1 MNYSELYED
10 KRHGTIDFPFELYC
24 VNKNYPRYEMPFH
37 WHVEY
42 EMIIVKKGRLK
53 LILDGKSFYVN
64 EGESAFISGG
74 VVHGGI
80 PEECE
85 YYCIVFDLASLFKDV
100 ALCSKSVAI
109 FLTNA
114 DCFTGVYVAE
124 RKQSAIMREILY
136 SMQNRDN
143 GYDLNVIGLLWKLLG
158 AFVSEPVI
166 SEGEQINKS
175 QRQKL
180 KDVLSYIR
188 KNIDKNITLEELAQV
203 SGMSP
208 RYFCRVFKSMTGRTP
223 IEYVNY
229 YRIETASQM
238 LITTGE
244 SVTDIALNCGFNDM
258 SYFSKMFKKLKGIS
272 PSKFR
277 QAL

>member
-24 VNKNYPRYEMPFH
+24 VNKNYTRYEMPFH

-42 EMIIVKKGRLK
+42 EMIIVKKGQLK

-64 EGESAFISGG
+64 EGESVFISGG

-114 DCFTGVYVAE
+114 DCFTGVYGAE

-208 RYFCRVFKSMTGRTP
+208 RYFCRVFKSITGRTP

>member
-42 EMIIVKKGRLK
+42 EMIIVKKGQLK

-114 DCFTGVYVAE
+114 DCFTGVYGAE

-188 KNIDKNITLEELAQV
+188 KNIDKNIALEELAQV

>member
-64 EGESAFISGG
+64 EDESAFISGG

-114 DCFTGVYVAE
+114 DCFTGVYGAE

>member
-42 EMIIVKKGRLK
+42 EMIIVKKGQLK

-74 VVHGGI
+74 VVHGGM

-114 DCFTGVYVAE
+114 DCFTGVYGAE

>member
-114 DCFTGVYVAE
+114 DCFTGVYGAE

-188 KNIDKNITLEELAQV
+188 KNIDKNIALEELAQV

>member
-80 PEECE
+80 PEDCE
-85 YYCIVFDLASLFKDV
+85 YYCIVFDLAALFKDV
-100 ALCSKSVAI
+100 ALCSKSVAK

-114 DCFTGVYVAE
+114 DSFTGVYGAE
-124 RKQSAIMREILY
+124 RKQSAIMCEILY
-136 SMQNRDN
+136 SMQNKEN
-143 GYDLNVIGLLWKLLG
+143 GYDLNVIGFLWQLLG
-158 AFVSEPVI
+158 AFVSEPVL
-166 SEGEQINKS
+166 SAGEQINKS

-180 KDVLSYIR
+180 KDVLGYIR
-188 KNIDKNITLEELAQV
+188 KNIDKNITLEELADV

-229 YRIETASQM
+229 YRVETACQM

-258 SYFSKMFKKLKGIS
+258 SYFSKIFKKLKGIS

>member
-42 EMIIVKKGRLK
+42 EMIIVKKGQLK

-85 YYCIVFDLASLFKDV
+85 YYCIVFDLAALFKDV

-114 DCFTGVYVAE
+114 DCFTGVYGAE

-158 AFVSEPVI
+158 VFVSEPII
-166 SEGEQINKS
+166 SAGEQINKS

>member
-114 DCFTGVYVAE
+114 DCFTGVYGAE

>member
-10 KRHGTIDFPFELYC
+10 KRHGTVDFPLELYT
-24 VNKNYPRYEMPFH
+24 VNKGYPRYEMPFH

-42 EMIIVKKGRLK
+42 EMIFVKTGCLK
-53 LILDGKSFYVN
+53 LILDGKSFYLN

-74 VVHGGI
+74 VVHGGF
-80 PEECE
+80 PEDCE
-85 YYCIVFDLASLFKDV
+85 YYCLVFDLAALFKDV
-100 ALCSKSVAI
+100 ALCSKSIAE
-109 FLTNA
+109 FLTNT
-114 DCFTGVYVAE
+114 DYFTGVYGSE
-124 RKQSAIMREILY
+124 TKQTEIMREILT
-136 SMQNRDN
+136 SMQNTQK
-143 GYDLNVIGLLWKLLG
+143 GYDLNVIGFLWQLLG
-158 AFVSEPVI
+158 AFI
-166 SEGEQINKS
+166 SKPIEGSIRLNDKVQI
-175 QRQKL
+175 QKL

-208 RYFCRVFKSMTGRTP
+208 RYFCRVFRNMTGRTP

-244 SVTDIALNCGFNDM
+244 SITEIALNCGFNDM
-258 SYFSKMFKKLKGIS
+258 SYFSKTFKKLKGIS

-277 QAL
+277 QNL

>member
-114 DCFTGVYVAE
+114 DCFTGVYGAE

-158 AFVSEPVI
+158 AFVSAPVI

>member
-37 WHVEY
+37 WHIEY
-42 EMIIVKKGRLK
+42 EMIFVKKGRLK
-53 LILDGKSFYVN
+53 LILDGKSFCVN

-74 VVHGGI
+74 VVHGGF

-85 YYCIVFDLASLFKDV
+85 YFCIVFDLASLFKDV
-100 ALCSKSVAI
+100 ALCSKSIAE
-109 FLTNA
+109 FLTNT
-114 DCFTGVYVAE
+114 DYFTGVYSSKT
-124 RKQSAIMREILY
+124 KQTQTVCKILSFMQTREK
-136 SMQNRDN
+136 
-143 GYDLNVIGLLWKLLG
+143 GYDLNVIGLLWELLG
-158 AFVSEPVI
+158 VFI
-166 SEGEQINKS
+166 SSPNERSIQLNDKIQI
-175 QRQKL
+175 QKL
-180 KDVLSYIR
+180 KNVLSYIR

-229 YRIETASQM
+229 YRVETASQM
-238 LITTGE
+238 LIATGE
-244 SVTDIALNCGFNDM
+244 SITEIALNCGFNDM
-258 SYFSKMFKKLKGIS
+258 SYFSKTFKKFKGIS

-277 QAL
+277 QTL

>member
-42 EMIIVKKGRLK
+42 EMIIVKKGQLK

-85 YYCIVFDLASLFKDV
+85 YYCIVFDLAALFKDV

-114 DCFTGVYVAE
+114 DCFTGVYGAE

-258 SYFSKMFKKLKGIS
+258 SYFSKMFKKLKGIN

>member
-114 DCFTGVYVAE
+114 DCFTGVYGAE

-277 QAL
+277 QTL

>member
-42 EMIIVKKGRLK
+42 EMIIVKKGQLK

-114 DCFTGVYVAE
+114 DCFTGVYGAE

-166 SEGEQINKS
+166 SAGEQINKS

-277 QAL
+277 QTL

>member
-42 EMIIVKKGRLK
+42 EMIIAKKGRLK

-74 VVHGGI
+74 VVHGGM

-114 DCFTGVYVAE
+114 DCFTGVYGAE

-158 AFVSEPVI
+158 AFVSAPVI

>member
-24 VNKNYPRYEMPFH
+24 VNKNNPRYEMPFH
-37 WHVEY
+37 WHIEY

-85 YYCIVFDLASLFKDV
+85 YYCIVFDLAALFKDV
-100 ALCSKSVAI
+100 ALCSKSVAK
-109 FLTNA
+109 FLTNT
-114 DCFTGVYVAE
+114 DCFTGVYAAD
-124 RKQSAIMREILY
+124 RKQSAIMQEILY
-136 SMQNRDN
+136 SMQNREN
-143 GYDLNVIGLLWKLLG
+143 GYDLNVIGFLWQLLG
-158 AFVSEPVI
+158 AFVSEPVVDAEELI
-166 SEGEQINKS
+166 DKT

-180 KDVLSYIR
+180 KDVLSFIR
-188 KNIDKNITLEELAQV
+188 KNIDKSISLEELAEV

-208 RYFCRVFKSMTGRTP
+208 RYFCRVFRNMTGRTP
-223 IEYVNY
+223 IDYVNY

-238 LITTGE
+238 LITTGDSITE
-244 SVTDIALNCGFNDM
+244 IAFNCGFNDM
-258 SYFSKMFKKLKGIS
+258 SYFSKTFKRLKGIT

-277 QAL
+277 KVI

>member
-53 LILDGKSFYVN
+53 LILDGKLFYVN

-74 VVHGGI
+74 VVHGGM

-100 ALCSKSVAI
+100 ALCSKSVAK
-109 FLTNA
+109 FLTHV
-114 DCFTGVYVAE
+114 DCFTGVYSAE

-136 SMQNRDN
+136 SMQNKEN
-143 GYDLNVIGLLWKLLG
+143 GYDLNVIGFLWQLLG
-158 AFVSEPVI
+158 AFVSEPV
-166 SEGEQINKS
+166 ERGEEQINES

-188 KNIDKNITLEELAQV
+188 KNIDKNITLEELADV

-208 RYFCRVFKSMTGRTP
+208 RYFCRVFRNMTGRTP
-223 IEYVNY
+223 IDYVNY

-244 SVTDIALNCGFNDM
+244 SVTEIALNCGFNDM
-258 SYFSKMFKKLKGIS
+258 SYFSKTFKKLKGIS

-277 QAL
+277 QTL

>member
-1 MNYSELYED
+1 MNYSELCED

-114 DCFTGVYVAE
+114 DCFTGVYGAE

-277 QAL
+277 QTL

>member
-85 YYCIVFDLASLFKDV
+85 YYCIVFDLAALFKDV

-114 DCFTGVYVAE
+114 DCFTGVYGAE

-136 SMQNRDN
+136 SMQNRNN
-143 GYDLNVIGLLWKLLG
+143 GYDLNVIGFLWQLLS

-166 SEGEQINKS
+166 SASAQFNKS

-188 KNIDKNITLEELAQV
+188 KNIDKNITLEELAEV

-208 RYFCRVFKSMTGRTP
+208 RYFCRVFRNMTGRTP
-223 IEYVNY
+223 IDYVNY
-229 YRIETASQM
+229 YRVETASQM

-244 SVTDIALNCGFNDM
+244 SVTEIALNCGFNDM

>member
-10 KRHGTIDFPFELYC
+10 KRHGTVDFPLELYT
-24 VNKNYPRYEMPFH
+24 VNKGYPRYEMPFH

-42 EMIIVKKGRLK
+42 EMIFVKTGCLK
-53 LILDGKSFYVN
+53 LILDGKSFYLN

-74 VVHGGI
+74 VVHGGF
-80 PEECE
+80 PVECE
-85 YYCIVFDLASLFKDV
+85 YFCIVFDLASLFKDV
-100 ALCSKSVAI
+100 ALCSKSIAE
-109 FLTNA
+109 FLTNT
-114 DCFTGVYVAE
+114 DYFTDVYSSE
-124 RKQSAIMREILY
+124 TKQTEIMREILT
-136 SMQNRDN
+136 SMQNTQK
-143 GYDLNVIGLLWKLLG
+143 GYDLNVIGLLWQLLG
-158 AFVSEPVI
+158 AFI
-166 SEGEQINKS
+166 SKPIEGSIRLNDKVQI
-175 QRQKL
+175 QKL

-208 RYFCRVFKSMTGRTP
+208 RYFCRVFRNMTGRTP
-223 IEYVNY
+223 IDYVNY

-244 SVTDIALNCGFNDM
+244 SVTEIALNCGFNDM
-258 SYFSKMFKKLKGIS
+258 SYFSKTFKKFKGIS

-277 QAL
+277 QTL

>member
-24 VNKNYPRYEMPFH
+24 VNKNYPHYEMPFH

-114 DCFTGVYVAE
+114 DCFTGVYGAE

-158 AFVSEPVI
+158 AFVSAPVI

>member
-80 PEECE
+80 PEDCE
-85 YYCIVFDLASLFKDV
+85 YYCIVFDLAALFKDV
-100 ALCSKSVAI
+100 ALCSKSVAK

-114 DCFTGVYVAE
+114 DSFTGVYGAE
-124 RKQSAIMREILY
+124 RKQSAIMCEILY
-136 SMQNRDN
+136 SMQNKEN
-143 GYDLNVIGLLWKLLG
+143 GYDLNVIGFLWQLLG
-158 AFVSEPVI
+158 AFVSEPVL
-166 SEGEQINKS
+166 SAGEQINKS

-180 KDVLSYIR
+180 KDVLGYIR
-188 KNIDKNITLEELAQV
+188 KNIDKNITLEELADV

-229 YRIETASQM
+229 YRVETACQM

-258 SYFSKMFKKLKGIS
+258 SYFSKIFKKLKGVS

>member
-10 KRHGTIDFPFELYC
+10 KRHGTVDFPLELYC
-24 VNKNYPRYEMPFH
+24 VNKGYPRYEMPFH

-42 EMIIVKKGRLK
+42 EMIFVKTGCFK
-53 LILDGKSFYVN
+53 LILDGKPFYLN

-74 VVHGGI
+74 VVHGGF

-85 YYCIVFDLASLFKDV
+85 YYCLVFDLAALFKDV
-100 ALCSKSVAI
+100 ALCSKSIAE
-109 FLTNA
+109 FLTNT
-114 DCFTGVYVAE
+114 DHFTGVYSVNAKQTEIMCEMLSLMQKAE
-124 RKQSAIMREILY
+124 K
-136 SMQNRDN
+136 

-158 AFVSEPVI
+158 SFLSQPLERN
-166 SEGEQINKS
+166 GELNNKAQI
-175 QRQKL
+175 QKL

-188 KNIDKNITLEELAQV
+188 KNIDKNVSLEELSEV

-208 RYFCRVFKSMTGRTP
+208 RYFCRVFRNMTGRTP

-229 YRIETASQM
+229 YRVETASQM

-244 SVTDIALNCGFNDM
+244 SITEIALNCGFNDM
-258 SYFSKMFKKLKGIS
+258 SYFSKTFKKFKGIS

-277 QAL
+277 QTL

>member
-85 YYCIVFDLASLFKDV
+85 YYCIVFDLAALFKDV

-114 DCFTGVYVAE
+114 DCFTGVYGAE

-136 SMQNRDN
+136 SMQNRNN
-143 GYDLNVIGLLWKLLG
+143 GYDLNVIGFLWQLLS

-166 SEGEQINKS
+166 SASAQFNKS

-188 KNIDKNITLEELAQV
+188 KNIDKNITLEELAEV

-244 SVTDIALNCGFNDM
+244 NVTDIALNCGFNDM
-258 SYFSKMFKKLKGIS
+258 SYFSKTFKKLKGIS

-277 QAL
+277 QTL

>member
-42 EMIIVKKGRLK
+42 EMIIVKKGQLK

-85 YYCIVFDLASLFKDV
+85 YYCIVFDLAALFKDV

-114 DCFTGVYVAE
+114 DCFTGVYGAE

-136 SMQNRDN
+136 SMQNMDN

>member
-42 EMIIVKKGRLK
+42 EMIIVKKGQLK

-114 DCFTGVYVAE
+114 DCFTGVYGAE

>member
-53 LILDGKSFYVN
+53 LILDGQSFYVN

-80 PEECE
+80 PEDCE
-85 YYCIVFDLASLFKDV
+85 YYCIVFDLAALFKDV
-100 ALCSKSVAI
+100 ALCSKSVAK

-114 DCFTGVYVAE
+114 DSFTGVYGEE
-124 RKQSAIMREILY
+124 RKQSAIMCEILY
-136 SMQNRDN
+136 SMQDKEN
-143 GYDLNVIGLLWKLLG
+143 GYDLNVIGFLWQLLG
-158 AFVSEPVI
+158 AFVSEPVL
-166 SEGEQINKS
+166 SAGEQINKS

-180 KDVLSYIR
+180 KDVLGYIR
-188 KNIDKNITLEELAQV
+188 KNIDKNITLEELADV

-229 YRIETASQM
+229 YRVETACQM

-258 SYFSKMFKKLKGIS
+258 SYFSKIFKKLKGIS

>member
-42 EMIIVKKGRLK
+42 EMIIVKKGHLK

-74 VVHGGI
+74 VVHGGM

-85 YYCIVFDLASLFKDV
+85 YYCIVFDLAALFKDV

-114 DCFTGVYVAE
+114 DCFTGVYGAE

-208 RYFCRVFKSMTGRTP
+208 RYFCRVFKSITGRTP

>member
-114 DCFTGVYVAE
+114 DCFTGVYGAE

-244 SVTDIALNCGFNDM
+244 RVTDIALNCGFNDM

>member
-80 PEECE
+80 PEECV

-114 DCFTGVYVAE
+114 YCFTGVYGAE

-166 SEGEQINKS
+166 SAGEQINKS

>member
-74 VVHGGI
+74 VVHGGM

-85 YYCIVFDLASLFKDV
+85 YYCIVFDLAALFKDV

-114 DCFTGVYVAE
+114 DCFTGVYGAE

>member
-42 EMIIVKKGRLK
+42 EMIIVKKGQLK

-114 DCFTGVYVAE
+114 DCFTGIYGAE